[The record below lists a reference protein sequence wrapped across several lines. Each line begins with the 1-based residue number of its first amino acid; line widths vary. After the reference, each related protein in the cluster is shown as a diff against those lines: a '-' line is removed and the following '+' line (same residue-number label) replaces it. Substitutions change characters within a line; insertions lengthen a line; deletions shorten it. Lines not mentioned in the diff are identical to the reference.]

1 MYMDRV
7 SAIKIYYI
15 IININNT
22 NSVIVINCV
31 VILIPGSGCQFMCR
45 TGLGISEC
53 VLCLCLVFK

>member
-31 VILIPGSGCQFMCR
+31 VILIPGSGCQFMCSYR
-45 TGLGISEC
+45 SRDFRVCSVFMFGI
-53 VLCLCLVFK
+53 